1 VLITRFL
8 NFLGKSVFM
17 STNYLVKIFSLLG
30 LLLLRVYGSVQV
42 NLVLGPNYKVKIS
55 IYFQLF

>member
-1 VLITRFL
+1 MYLGGRVNNKIL

-42 NLVLGPNYKVKIS
+42 NLVFRSKL
-55 IYFQLF
+55 

>member
-42 NLVLGPNYKVKIS
+42 NLVFRSKL
-55 IYFQLF
+55 